1 MLDYDRRDN
10 LGLKKLYGTFGSC
23 NSCFRR
29 SWLCLCFSFWISWP
43 WQLVFNNWIEF
54 SIVFLILFIN
64 LFELQIEHQA
74 HGAKTS
80 DPVMNCEK
88 DIELILKPGQSLSHS
103 NVRHETEIAFFK
115 LSDYQVYLKLKE
127 DWSLNKTKNI
137 SCDFTRY
144 FDKHTDDNMEL
155 LTIGLVIILTFCLIF
170 YGLIANA
177 KRKEIKTARRVL
189 LVTSHPDDEC
199 MFFGPTIL
207 SLTKNPAVSLFLLCM
222 SNGDYRRE
230 GQTRKGELYQA
241 CKVLGIQEDNITVLR

>member
-1 MLDYDRRDN
+1 MISRDI
-10 LGLKKLYGTFGSC
+10 Y
-23 NSCFRR
+23 
-29 SWLCLCFSFWISWP
+29 
-43 WQLVFNNWIEF
+43 
-54 SIVFLILFIN
+54 LI
-64 LFELQIEHQA
+64 
-74 HGAKTS
+74 
-80 DPVMNCEK
+80 
-88 DIELILKPGQSLSHS
+88 
-103 NVRHETEIAFFK
+103 
-115 LSDYQVYLKLKE
+115 
-127 DWSLNKTKNI
+127 NI
-137 SCDFTRY
+137 QT
-144 FDKHTDDNMEL
+144 TIMEL

>member
-1 MLDYDRRDN
+1 
-10 LGLKKLYGTFGSC
+10 
-23 NSCFRR
+23 
-29 SWLCLCFSFWISWP
+29 
-43 WQLVFNNWIEF
+43 
-54 SIVFLILFIN
+54 
-64 LFELQIEHQA
+64 
-74 HGAKTS
+74 
-80 DPVMNCEK
+80 MNCEK

-127 DWSLNKTKNI
+127 DWSLNKTKISLVISRDIYLINI
-137 SCDFTRY
+137 QT
-144 FDKHTDDNMEL
+144 TNMEL

>member
-1 MLDYDRRDN
+1 MINHFDFHGHDN
-10 LGLKKLYGTFGSC
+10 WFLTAGMIFQK
-23 NSCFRR
+23 CFW
-29 SWLCLCFSFWISWP
+29 SYLL
-43 WQLVFNNWIEF
+43 
-54 SIVFLILFIN
+54 LFFF
-64 LFELQIEHQA
+64 FELQIEHQA

-88 DIELILKPGQSLSHS
+88 DIELILKPGQSLSQS

-115 LSDYQVYLKLKE
+115 ISDYQAYLKLKE
-127 DWSLNKTKNI
+127 DWSLNKTKQKYLLWFHEI
-137 SCDFTRY
+137 